1 MKVLLLNG
9 SSHRNGCT
17 FTALDEVSRALK
29 SEGIDT
35 EIYQLGNPE
44 LRDCTG
50 CQACRKI
57 GKCVYND
64 VVNEFVEKAAHADGF
79 IFGTPVYYAHPS
91 GRILSFLDRAFYSGR
106 SAFEYKPAAA
116 VASARR
122 SGTTA
127 SFDVLNKYFTICNMP
142 VVSSQYW
149 NNIHGSIMEEA
160 RQDLEGL
167 QTMRTLGRNMAW
179 ILKCIDSG
187 KKLGIT
193 RPQQEEPIKTNFIR
207 G

>member
-17 FTALDEVSRALK
+17 FTALDEVARALK
-29 SEGIDT
+29 NEQIDT
-35 EIYQLGNPE
+35 EMFQLGNPE
-44 LRDCTG
+44 IRDCCG
-50 CQACRKI
+50 CKACGQI

-64 VVNEFVEKAAHADGF
+64 AVNEFVEKAKLADGF

-91 GRILSFLDRAFYSGR
+91 GRILSFLDRAFYSGS
-106 SAFEYKPAAA
+106 SAFAYKPAAA
-116 VASARR
+116 VVSARR

-142 VVSSQYW
+142 VVTSQYW
-149 NNIHGSIMEEA
+149 NNIHGNVMEEA
-160 RQDLEGL
+160 RQDEEGL

-179 ILKCIDSG
+179 MLKCIDSG
-187 KKLGIT
+187 RKMGIKS
-193 RPQQEEPIKTNFIR
+193 PQPEEKIKTNFIR
-207 G
+207 

>member
-17 FTALDEVSRALK
+17 YTALDEIARALRT
-29 SEGIDT
+29 EHIDT

-44 LRDCTG
+44 LRDCSG
-50 CQACRKI
+50 CQACKKI
-57 GKCVYND
+57 GKCVYED
-64 VVNEFVEKAAHADGF
+64 AVNEFVEKARLSDGF

-91 GRILSFLDRAFYSGR
+91 GRILSFLDRAFYSGG
-106 SAFEYKPAAA
+106 SAFAYKPAAA

-142 VVSSQYW
+142 VVSSSYW
-149 NNIHGSIMEEA
+149 NNIHGNVMEEA

-179 ILKCIDSG
+179 MLKCIDAG
-187 KKLGIT
+187 KKMGIT
-193 RPQQEEPIKTNFIR
+193 RPSPEEKIKTNFIR
-207 G
+207 

>member
-9 SSHRNGCT
+9 SSHRNGTT
-17 FTALDEVSRALK
+17 FTALDEIARALK
-29 SEGIDT
+29 SEHIDT
-35 EIYQLGNPE
+35 EIFQLGNPE

-57 GKCVYND
+57 GKCVYDDIVND
-64 VVNEFVEKAAHADGF
+64 FVEKARTSDGF
-79 IFGTPVYYAHPS
+79 VFGTPVYYAHPS
-91 GRILSFLDRAFYSGR
+91 GRILTVLDRAFYSGS
-106 SAFEYKPAAA
+106 SAFAFKPAAA
-116 VASARR
+116 VAVARR

-149 NNIHGSIMEEA
+149 NNVHGNSMEDA

-167 QTMRTLGRNMAW
+167 QTMRTLGHNMAW
-179 ILKCIDSG
+179 MLKCIDAG
-187 KKLGIT
+187 RKMGIT
-193 RPQQEEPIKTNFIR
+193 KPQPEEKIKTNFIR
-207 G
+207 

>member
-17 FTALDEVSRALK
+17 FTALDEVARALK
-29 SEGIDT
+29 SEHIDS
-35 EIYQLGNPE
+35 EIFQLGNPE

-64 VVNEFVEKAAHADGF
+64 IVNEFVEKARLCDGF
-79 IFGTPVYYAHPS
+79 VFGTPVYYAHPS

-106 SAFEYKPAAA
+106 SAFEYKPGAAI
-116 VASARR
+116 ASARR

-149 NNIHGSIMEEA
+149 NNIHGSVMEEA

-167 QTMRTLGRNMAW
+167 QTMRTLGHNMAW
-179 ILKCIDSG
+179 ILKCIDAG
-187 KKLGIT
+187 RKMGIT
-193 RPQQEEPIKTNFIR
+193 KPQKEDPIRTNFIR
-207 G
+207 V